1 MRNLILS
8 SATWLWLAAL
18 GLPAWSDEG
27 QSGPPDPRA
36 EEDDD
41 VRDGSAS
48 DRPGARRDDGPRHGD
63 RGAGVRRDGDRDRQG
78 ARRGPDGPQSPP
90 PPRGEGRGWGGRDEG
105 SGDRPDAPRGRE
117 GGPRG
122 RGMPGTMGPPNM
134 GPGNMG
140 PRNMR
145 DPEMAKLEEADMD
158 LDRQTHE
165 LAEQFRR
172 EEGAEDREKLKE
184 MLTVVVDK
192 HFQVRQERRE
202 LEIKRLEAQLERLRA
217 ALKKRMD
224 DRQAIV
230 KQRISNL
237 LGDDE
242 LGF

>member
-1 MRNLILS
+1 
-8 SATWLWLAAL
+8 
-18 GLPAWSDEG
+18 
-27 QSGPPDPRA
+27 
-36 EEDDD
+36 
-41 VRDGSAS
+41 
-48 DRPGARRDDGPRHGD
+48 
-63 RGAGVRRDGDRDRQG
+63 
-78 ARRGPDGPQSPP
+78 
-90 PPRGEGRGWGGRDEG
+90 
-105 SGDRPDAPRGRE
+105 
-117 GGPRG
+117 
-122 RGMPGTMGPPNM
+122 MPGTMGPPNM